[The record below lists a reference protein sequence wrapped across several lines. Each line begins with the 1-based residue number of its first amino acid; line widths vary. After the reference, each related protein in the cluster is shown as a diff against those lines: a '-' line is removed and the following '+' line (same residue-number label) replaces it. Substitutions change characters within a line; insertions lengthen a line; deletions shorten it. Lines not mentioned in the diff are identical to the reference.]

1 MARSATAR
9 RRTPVLVATIAIT
22 FATMWAPA
30 HAEPALPDSIAA
42 IGDSITRATNACC
55 FYGDHPSQSWS
66 TGANPFGPVLSHYER
81 LVTSHPAIGANAF
94 NDARAGAKMAEADD
108 QAAVAVSQGA
118 DYVTILMG
126 ANDVC
131 TSSRS
136 TMTDVADFRTQFRA
150 AMDTITTGLPDSH
163 VFVASIPNVRRLW
176 RLFHND
182 PIARLVWRGATI
194 CQSMLSETNTAADR
208 RAVVQR
214 ERAFNGTLAE
224 VCALYANC
232 RFDGGAVFDYPFTR
246 DHVSRLDYFHPDLDG
261 QAVLADITWSRSWW
275 PDAA

>member
-9 RRTPVLVATIAIT
+9 SRTLVLLATIAIT
-22 FATMWAPA
+22 SATLWAPA
-30 HAEPALPDSIAA
+30 HAGPALPDSIAA

-55 FYGDHPSQSWS
+55 LYGDHPTHSWS
-66 TGANPFGPVLSHYER
+66 SGANPFGPVISHYER
-81 LVTSHPAIGANAF
+81 LVAIDPGIGTNAF
-94 NDARAGAKMAEADD
+94 NDARAGATMAEADD
-108 QAAVAVSQGA
+108 QAGVAVSQGA
-118 DYVTILMG
+118 DYITILMG

-136 TMTDVADFRTQFRA
+136 AMTGVADFRTQFRA
-150 AMDTITTGLPDSH
+150 AMDTIAAGLPDSH

-176 RLFHND
+176 RLFHD
-182 PIARLVWRGATI
+182 DSIARLVWGGAQI
-194 CQSMLSETNTAADR
+194 CQSMLSESNTEGDR
-208 RAVVQR
+208 RAVLQR
-214 ERAFNGTLAE
+214 EREFNAVLAD

-232 RFDGGAVFDYPFTR
+232 RFDGGAVFDFPFTR

-275 PDAA
+275 PEAA